1 MSDQYIEFNL
11 MDMQMDE
18 SGKQYIPADKWKDI
32 SNEYTVGPNER
43 YYEWTRKTS
52 PIKSLL
58 AGYHTFYPG
67 ITGSISLYVGNQP
80 PYYEYGKTEDKP
92 TKCTCDIV
100 VLLSVGCKCGGV

>member
-32 SNEYTVGPNER
+32 SNEY
-43 YYEWTRKTS
+43 YEWTRKTS
-52 PIKSLL
+52 L

-67 ITGSISLYVGNQP
+67 ITGSISLYVGYP
-80 PYYEYGKTEDKP
+80 TVDKSAQ
-92 TKCTCDIV
+92 TCTCDMRILV
-100 VLLSVGCKCGGV
+100 SVGCQCGGI